1 MDSQKKLTVNTNTSQ
16 QQQPSVPNPNPNPNP
31 NPKPDPD
38 PEPSPSPSPQKQ
50 NQYQRN
56 SNKVTNFHHHRHQNI
71 ILPDS
76 PLRIVIKSLEEKPDK
91 QSPESSTTAVPTGL
105 NPASSPITPTQIT
118 SLTQPPPVSHQTSS
132 LTTASTTSELTQSQP
147 STTPNVLPLISSW
160 TFFFSDISGTAKTP
174 SSNRHFSNGSSHHL
188 LKAAEYQSGMSQVF
202 SSVGDVEGLCSHLIG
217 FKSKVSN
224 HIRTGELI
232 PQLIQ
237 TSTILV
243 ELKRYSG
250 SRSQLLQPLK
260 LDSLIS
266 NSTSNLS
273 NQINRN
279 RLADLI
285 MVPGG
290 GLGLVV
296 MRPQQ
301 NLHFFRTGVNPVWE
315 DPWNSK
321 GGRLTL
327 TPPLV
332 LLDPMFESV
341 VLLMAGGIL
350 EAGGMKTDKRQG
362 EGEGEDYAD
371 TDDDKQNKNDDSKE
385 MEKKKPKVGG
395 RVVGVVGS
403 RRSKGDRIEIWLSGP
418 SIGTAPEEEWIKS
431 VQEVLGREIGT
442 PDSKSLKYK
451 KHLP

>member
-1 MDSQKKLTVNTNTSQ
+1 
-16 QQQPSVPNPNPNPNP
+16 
-31 NPKPDPD
+31 
-38 PEPSPSPSPQKQ
+38 
-50 NQYQRN
+50 
-56 SNKVTNFHHHRHQNI
+56 
-71 ILPDS
+71 
-76 PLRIVIKSLEEKPDK
+76 
-91 QSPESSTTAVPTGL
+91 
-105 NPASSPITPTQIT
+105 
-118 SLTQPPPVSHQTSS
+118 
-132 LTTASTTSELTQSQP
+132 
-147 STTPNVLPLISSW
+147 
-160 TFFFSDISGTAKTP
+160 
-174 SSNRHFSNGSSHHL
+174 

-217 FKSKVSN
+217 FKSK
-224 HIRTGELI
+224 
-232 PQLIQ
+232 
-237 TSTILV
+237 
-243 ELKRYSG
+243 
-250 SRSQLLQPLK
+250 
-260 LDSLIS
+260 
-266 NSTSNLS
+266 
-273 NQINRN
+273 INRN

-341 VLLMAGGIL
+341 VLLMAG
-350 EAGGMKTDKRQG
+350 
-362 EGEGEDYAD
+362 
-371 TDDDKQNKNDDSKE
+371 E